1 MLPGSVAEPQQWR
14 LVVRLFLMLLFPMIS
29 HVLSHKELKCLGKE
43 ETEQVC
49 KCLDFE
55 S

>member
-1 MLPGSVAEPQQWR
+1 MHAGSVVEPEVKASGQDFSI
-14 LVVRLFLMLLFPMIS
+14 LGCFPC
-29 HVLSHKELKCLGKE
+29 VSHKELKCLGKE

-49 KCLDFE
+49 KCLDFA

>member
-1 MLPGSVAEPQQWR
+1 MHPRNVAGPELRVDDQAFFDTW
-14 LVVRLFLMLLFPMIS
+14 LFPM
-29 HVLSHKELKCLGKE
+29 VTLHKELKCLGKE

-49 KCLDFE
+49 KCLDFA